1 MKKRILSFLLLLGV
15 GWCGAFATHQ
25 LVVEK
30 TDGSAVKYVLA
41 DEPVVTFSG
50 TKVCIKSTKAEASYE
65 RSAVSRYYFETISDG
80 IAEVTTSPTDLRFDY
95 SNADK
100 VTIHGITDVASVKVY
115 DVTGKQMPVLITSSA
130 EAVSVN
136 ISSLSSGV
144 YVIALPNHPSIKI
157 KK

>member
-1 MKKRILSFLLLLGV
+1 MKKLTILLAMLGM
-15 GWCGAFATHQ
+15 GWCYASGSHQ
-25 LVVEK
+25 LLVKK
-30 TDGSAVKYVLA
+30 TDGSTIRYVLA

-65 RSAVSRYYFETISDG
+65 RSAVSKYYFETISDG

-100 VTIHGITDVASVKVY
+100 VTIYGITEASSVNVY

-136 ISSLSSGV
+136 LSSLSSGV